1 MDRDA
6 ILIVLVIAV
15 VVNVVVI
22 GLTFLSL
29 RGRRAAGRAG
39 RAPVSQAAGILAAA
53 PAPLHVPPASGGSPS
68 DQAGRGPSS
77 TAFPGPEVAPMTD
90 RAAPEIA
97 LPSSRW
103 ALPPHE
109 DPRAEATIQ
118 ALVHGPVAPEPETDA
133 GLDALVD
140 PATGLGARLAWD
152 EAFRNEERR
161 LARYHR
167 ATTVLVAELD
177 GLDALAERLG
187 QAAADRLIPPVGDA
201 LRRNARGADIVTR
214 VGHARFHALLPE
226 TDEIGAINYV
236 DRVRTACDMWLEA
249 GAVAVRLAIGW
260 ASPGAGA
267 TLADALRV
275 AEERMNADRRS
286 GAASRPVA
294 DQRPGRPTNGASG
307 APEGPAGPTG
317 SPGGPLS

>member
-6 ILIVLVIAV
+6 ILIILVIAV
-15 VVNVVVI
+15 VANIVVI

-39 RAPVSQAAGILAAA
+39 RSSAPPGGGILAAA
-53 PAPLHVPPASGGSPS
+53 GPAS
-68 DQAGRGPSS
+68 DQARPEPSPS
-77 TAFPGPEVAPMTD
+77 AFPGPEVAPMTD
-90 RAAPEIA
+90 RAAPETA
-97 LPSSRW
+97 PPSPRW
-103 ALPPHE
+103 TLPPHE

-118 ALVHGPVAPEPETDA
+118 ALVHGPGAPELEADA

-140 PATGLGARLAWD
+140 PVTGLGARLAWD

-161 LARYHR
+161 QARYHR

-267 TLADALRV
+267 TLADALRL
-275 AEERMNADRRS
+275 AEERMNAGRRS
-286 GAASRPVA
+286 GALARPVV
-294 DQRPGRPTNGASG
+294 DQRAVRPANGASG
-307 APEGPAGPTG
+307 APERPAPAAGGPAEPH
-317 SPGGPLS
+317 S